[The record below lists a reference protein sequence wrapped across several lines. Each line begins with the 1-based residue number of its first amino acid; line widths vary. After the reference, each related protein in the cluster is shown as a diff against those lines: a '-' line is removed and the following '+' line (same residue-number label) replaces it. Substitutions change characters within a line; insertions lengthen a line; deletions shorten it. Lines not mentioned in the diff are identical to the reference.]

1 MEIRF
6 FKKSERQLLL
16 DSIDRLWKHNHVY
29 VRQPEVL
36 EHLVLNTPYRV
47 NFAGENNYSY
57 VGMWDDSGNVV
68 GIYGS
73 IPQIFNILGKQYQSE
88 TATTWLVDKN
98 CGKRFNGLALREFCY
113 SKGIDTAVYFGLSN
127 EAYRIND
134 AYGAYM
140 TRDFPRWIGVRNKN
154 TVMQRLLPQSTPS
167 NILPLIH
174 IANTNAAY
182 KIETD
187 ELRQDKWDEFYLS
200 QIAPFTVGTQRDYK
214 FLKWRYMDSP
224 ILKYSNTNL

>member
-1 MEIRF
+1 
-6 FKKSERQLLL
+6 
-16 DSIDRLWKHNHVY
+16 
-29 VRQPEVL
+29 
-36 EHLVLNTPYRV
+36 
-47 NFAGENNYSY
+47 
-57 VGMWDDSGNVV
+57 
-68 GIYGS
+68 
-73 IPQIFNILGKQYQSE
+73 
-88 TATTWLVDKN
+88 
-98 CGKRFNGLALREFCY
+98 
-113 SKGIDTAVYFGLSN
+113 
-127 EAYRIND
+127 
-134 AYGAYM
+134 
-140 TRDFPRWIGVRNKN
+140 
-154 TVMQRLLPQSTPS
+154 MQRLLPQSTPS